1 MKTIAF
7 VNQKGGAGKSTLCQ
21 ELAVCADLEGKKVA
35 ILDHDEQG
43 SITQWGKDRD
53 KETPVIIPVKG
64 KPLSEFIALANE
76 KNYDFV
82 FIDTAGKDSPSSY
95 EAMEQADL
103 CLVPLRARK
112 KDIYPARVNIEAS
125 MKLGKDLIFVMN
137 HCPPRLRR
145 DLAEKANSLGSYGTL
160 CPVRIGNRV
169 TFQDADDEGEGAIEH
184 NPSDK
189 AALEIQEL
197 WKWVKQFIRKT
208 NPTL

>member
-43 SITQWGKDRD
+43 SITQWGKDRE
-53 KETPVIIPVKG
+53 KESPIIIPVIG
-64 KPLSEFIALANE
+64 KPLVDFINLAKE
-76 KNYDFV
+76 KKYDFV

-125 MKLGKDLIFVMN
+125 MKLGKDLIFVLN

-145 DLAEKANSLGSYGTL
+145 DLIEKANSLGSYGTL

-169 TFQDADDEGEGAIEH
+169 NFQDADDEGLSSTEY
-184 NPSDK
+184 NSQDK
-189 AALEIQEL
+189 SALEVQEL
-197 WKWVKQFIRKT
+197 WKWIKKFIKKT